1 MFENPGPQTLTNSW
15 RVTPWAMSEAT
26 TSNLSPEYVR
36 EFARRLSDTHA
47 QSSRDSIV
55 LYAGTNQASRA
66 VETMLGSTMGAMPAM
81 GRPWAKD
88 QPGTASISALE
99 VLVEQQ
105 LQVLFNATWAEA
117 RVPSATLAN
126 LAVYRAFCN
135 KDAPLMSTS
144 ESNLGHASHLQNG
157 TPSLLGI
164 DVIAIPYERD
174 GITVDENAACELI
187 ERKRPGLLM
196 LGSTLVLSRR
206 YPERLIAHARSLGT
220 TVAYD
225 ASHVAGL
232 IAGRQ
237 MRSPF
242 DAGIEIITAST
253 YKSFGGPPG
262 GIILG
267 RDTEHA
273 TALRQ
278 IVCPQLTSNYDATR
292 LLALATACAEA
303 RHYMQDYASRMVWS
317 ADHLYRSLKARGVSM
332 LDRPDG
338 TGLHHILLPIGTHCA
353 ATRAMRD
360 LEACHI
366 VAGTQRVPGQRLD
379 VESGLRFGTQVIA
392 RRRYDATAV
401 DLIAKLVFDVLTSG
415 PSERVLK
422 QSIDL
427 ARTFSCLYYCFDAE
441 DPGAG
446 ESILHGSSRC

>member
-1 MFENPGPQTLTNSW
+1 MFENGGTQALTGAWS
-15 RVTPWAMSEAT
+15 AT
-26 TSNLSPEYVR
+26 HREMPELVTSNLSPEDVWA
-36 EFARRLSDTHA
+36 FARRLSDTHA

-99 VLVEQQ
+99 ALVERQ
-105 LQVLFNATWAEA
+105 LQILFNATWAEA

-135 KDAPLMSTS
+135 KDVPLMSTPG
-144 ESNLGHASHLQNG
+144 SNLGHASHLQNG

-164 DVIAIPYERD
+164 DVVAIPYERD
-174 GITVDENAACELI
+174 GITVDEIAACELI
-187 ERKRPGLLM
+187 ERRRPGLLM
-196 LGSTLVLSRR
+196 LGSTLVLNGS
-206 YPERLIAHARSLGT
+206 YPERLIARARALGT
-220 TVAYD
+220 AVAYD

-237 MRSPF
+237 MRNPF
-242 DAGIEIITAST
+242 DAGVEIITAST

-267 RDTEHA
+267 CDMAHA
-273 TALRQ
+273 AALRP

-292 LLALATACAEA
+292 LLALATACAEV
-303 RHYMQDYASRMVWS
+303 RLYMQDYASRMVWS
-317 ADHLYRSLKARGVSM
+317 ADHLYRSLKERGILM
-332 LDRPDG
+332 LDRPEG
-338 TGLHHILLPIGTHCA
+338 TGLHQILLPIGTHCA
-353 ATRAMRD
+353 ATRAMRC

-366 VAGTQRVPGQRLD
+366 LAGTQRVPDQRLD
-379 VESGLRFGTQVIA
+379 IDSGLRFGTQVIA
-392 RRRYDATAV
+392 RRRYDATAL
-401 DLIAKLVFDVLTSG
+401 DLIAKLVFDVLTAG
-415 PSERVLK
+415 PSERVLR

-427 ARTFSCLYYCFDAE
+427 ARTFSGLYYCFDAQA
-441 DPGAG
+441 PGGG
-446 ESILHGSSRC
+446 ESILQG